1 MVVAIAIGTS
11 VIVMIVVI
19 VVIVVIVRI
28 VVRDEDWEGD
38 TVGDFIVNVGEGAQ
52 VSQIIAIVIVIVGW
66 CYGQMMVVM
75 VPFMIVVVFM
85 SECC

>member
-1 MVVAIAIGTS
+1 MVVAIGTS
-11 VIVMIVVI
+11 AIVI
-19 VVIVVIVRI
+19 VVIVVM
-28 VVRDEDWEGD
+28 VRDEDWEGD

-52 VSQIIAIVIVIVGW
+52 VSQIIAIVIIVGC

-85 SECC
+85 IECC